1 MNDCYS
7 IQQCTFKPLT
17 LLHKI
22 SIHLYQFVF
31 FMTNTNAMSLYTLRC
46 WMLQM
51 CLQIRKVR
59 RRLQATAASEQPM
72 TVPSVR
78 ATTKKVSEP
87 LKGKRPEAPL
97 TLNTPEVPLMKNPL
111 IMTNGES
118 TALFSCCQSICS
130 ATDPAVVAAK
140 EQSVENPT
148 IYCVAG

>member
-1 MNDCYS
+1 VLDVVDV
-7 IQQCTFKPLT
+7 I
-17 LLHKI
+17 
-22 SIHLYQFVF
+22 
-31 FMTNTNAMSLYTLRC
+31 TNIKNRIDKYDDKR
-46 WMLQM
+46 
-51 CLQIRKVR
+51 LQIRKIR
-59 RRLQATAASEQPM
+59 RRLQATAATEQPM

-78 ATTKKVSEP
+78 ATTKKVLEP

-111 IMTNGES
+111 IMTKGES

-148 IYCVAG
+148 IYCVAGCIPDPVSHTS